1 MTGLVPTFEDDGD
14 DRGQV
19 GIGTLIV
26 FIAMV
31 LVAAIAAGVL
41 INTAGFLQ
49 TQAENTGTESTEQ
62 VSNNINVLS
71 EVGEVS
77 SSNDS
82 VDEIR
87 LAVAPAAG
95 SDALN
100 LEEVTIQFVSD
111 NDFANMV
118 HNASAQSGDY
128 AFFSDAITA
137 EDRTDNV
144 MTDSTDRY
152 EIVFPLS
159 NNLDGTNNTRTSAA
173 DNSDLGPMTE
183 GEQAELTITTDAGAQ
198 LTATIQVPDSL
209 AGDSDGDTVTL

>member
-1 MTGLVPTFEDDGD
+1 MNLIPDED

-62 VSNNINVLS
+62 VSNNINVLGA
-71 EVGEVS
+71 VGQVNNTDQVNET
-77 SSNDS
+77 
-82 VDEIR
+82 R

-100 LEEVTIQFVSD
+100 LEEITIQYVAD
-111 NDFANMV
+111 DEFANLI
-118 HNASAQSGDY
+118 HNASAQDGDH
-128 AFFSDAITA
+128 AFETEAITA
-137 EDRTDNV
+137 EDRNDNV
-144 MTDSTDRY
+144 MTDSSDRY
-152 EIVFPLS
+152 EIIVPLGS
-159 NNLDGTNNTRTSAA
+159 DVGNVGTSDG
-173 DNSDLGPMTE
+173 DNSNLALLSE
-183 GEQAELTITTDAGAQ
+183 GETAELTITTDAGAQ
-198 LTATIQVPDSL
+198 LTATVQVPDSL
-209 AGDSDGDTVTL
+209 AGADNGSTVTL

>member
-1 MTGLVPTFEDDGD
+1 MFEFIPDED

-62 VSNNINVLS
+62 VSNNLNVLS
-71 EVGEVS
+71 AVGEVGP
-77 SSNDS
+77 NENE
-82 VDEIR
+82 VNVTR

-100 LEEVTIQFVSD
+100 LEEVTIQYVAD
-111 NDFANMV
+111 DGYANLV
-118 HNASAQSGDY
+118 HNQSAVDGENDQV
-128 AFFSDAITA
+128 FFTEAISA
-137 EDRTDNV
+137 EDRNDNV
-144 MTDSTDRY
+144 MTDSSDRY
-152 EIVFPLS
+152 EIIVPLQNDFTGNDFNS
-159 NNLDGTNNTRTSAA
+159 TG
-173 DNSDLGPMTE
+173 DNSGMNALVE
-183 GEQAELTITTDAGAQ
+183 GEEAELTITTDAGAQ
-198 LTATIQVPDSL
+198 LTATIKVPDSL
-209 AGDSDGDTVTL
+209 AGDTPGDTVTL